1 MFLGTILNQDCKLL
15 IGHLYVK
22 SDVYGFGVVLLEI
35 ITGLRV
41 LDPNRPRVQSNLV
54 EWARPSLPDK
64 KKLKKLMDPRLQEEY
79 PLKAAYATAELILKC
94 LKPDPK
100 SRPDMEGVLEC
111 LENISKIQMKPK
123 KQKGRPKQ
131 GPRRHNTY
139 HGGGGG
145 GGPAAHTQYNGKAA
159 RSY

>member
-1 MFLGTILNQDCKLL
+1 M
-15 IGHLYVK
+15 YVK

-41 LDPNRPRVQSNLV
+41 LDLNRPRGQNNLV

-79 PLKAAYATAELILKC
+79 PPKAAYATAELILKC
-94 LKPDPK
+94 LEPDPK
-100 SRPDMEGVLEC
+100 SRPDMEAVLES
-111 LENISKIQMKPK
+111 LEEISRIQMKPK
-123 KQKGRPKQ
+123 KQKSEPKQ
-131 GPRRHNTY
+131 GPQRHHTY
-139 HGGGGG
+139 HGGGGVRG
-145 GGPAAHTQYNGKAA
+145 GAAAYRQYNGKEA